1 MSRSRHTLLLLLLL
15 ALGLPVAPAWAQD
28 DLDDLDDLEDLEDED
43 AEDTPEEEVD
53 EEVDSPEI
61 YDEYKSD
68 LRGESAAEEL
78 DAWSRYLEVY
88 SKSQYRMEIE
98 KRMKGLEEAA
108 FRELSEGEDLDAD
121 PDSAVDAKD
130 QEMFMVEPALIHMGV
145 NTRRHVKLQ
154 ALWGFNDLLN
164 YELAFEWAFV
174 RKFSAFGA
182 IRHQGRGLGAQLQV
196 GAKYALVKD
205 VSTGVIVTGAF
216 SVAAGYNAFDR
227 LSFAIE
233 PYVGFGWIASDKFQI
248 QTSIVP
254 YVRLDRPRLTLLWD
268 LMVVVSPTPVLS
280 IYVESKQK
288 HSFVN
293 TENSGTKY
301 FGFQQAGV
309 GVKIFPQKTF
319 ELSVGVNVPYA
330 WDRWKDY
337 KYFGVHA
344 GLTVYFDKKKKKD

>member
-1 MSRSRHTLLLLLLL
+1 MSRSRLSLLLLLLL
-15 ALGLPVAPAWAQD
+15 ALGLPTASAWAQD
-28 DLDDLDDLEDLEDED
+28 DLDDLEDLDDLDDLDDAED
-43 AEDTPEEEVD
+43 AEID
-53 EEVDSPEI
+53 EEIDDAEI
-61 YDEYKSD
+61 YNEYKSE

-78 DAWSRYLEVY
+78 DAWSRYIEVY
-88 SKSQYRMEIE
+88 SKSLYRMEIE

-108 FRELSEGEDLDAD
+108 FRELSEDEDIDAAA
-121 PDSAVDAKD
+121 DSGVDAKD
-130 QEMFMVEPALIHMGV
+130 REMFMVEPSLIHMGV
-145 NTRRHVKLQ
+145 NTRRHMKIQV
-154 ALWGFNDLLN
+154 LWGFNDLLN

-205 VSTGVIVTGAF
+205 VSTGVILTGAF
-216 SVAAGYNAFDR
+216 SIAAGYNAFDR

-254 YVRLDRPRLTLLWD
+254 YVRLDRPRFTLLWD

-337 KYFGVHA
+337 RYFGVHA
-344 GLTVYFDKKKKKD
+344 GLAIYFDTKKDKG